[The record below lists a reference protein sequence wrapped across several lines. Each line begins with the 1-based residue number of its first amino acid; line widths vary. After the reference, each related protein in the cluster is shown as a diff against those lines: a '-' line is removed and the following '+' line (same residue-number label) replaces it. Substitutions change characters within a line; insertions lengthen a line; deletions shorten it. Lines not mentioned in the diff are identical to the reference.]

1 MAATSLTTGLKM
13 PNSVV
18 TPVEMWPLIHAAIL
32 PNRRI
37 SEADLEVYEGEEV
50 YVRVLESWLLS
61 QMADVPPDVEEYAGR
76 VGKIMIAC
84 THSGPVREG
93 HRTRH

>member
-1 MAATSLTTGLKM
+1 MARVWPALFRTTGLKM
-13 PNSVV
+13 PDSVV

-61 QMADVPPDVEEYAGR
+61 QMADVPPDVEEYA
-76 VGKIMIAC
+76 C